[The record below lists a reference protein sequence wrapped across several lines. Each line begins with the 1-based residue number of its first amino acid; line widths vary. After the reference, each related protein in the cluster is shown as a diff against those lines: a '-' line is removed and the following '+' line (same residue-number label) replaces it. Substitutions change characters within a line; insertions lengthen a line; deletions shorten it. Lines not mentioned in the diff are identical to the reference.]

1 MKLRPWTFGNN
12 LVTLK
17 WLGNINLKNNQWF
30 IRVAF
35 EYNSQ
40 IEMLEFPIAAMPLL
54 KVGAKYQDGICL
66 DTQRKGIVYDVKI
79 QNLGQY
85 RVVSALDACKK
96 FGYYLHANKELMHQL
111 AFEFLVEGKT
121 YYLPQTEFVRAVFA
135 INKIMANAMMRPNGL
150 ELLVNRAEL
159 NNNTASIDLVN
170 EIPNGIARDKDFIRY
185 FAWLYFNMDL
195 KASFE
200 SIYTN
205 IYEKLSKQQE
215 LKLEVN
221 LPANP
226 DVFIRFRGIEKD
238 NNYLILEW
246 LGSDMAE
253 IPFTDIEV
261 KHKAFKK
268 QVTAPEKR
276 KYRKSI
282 QDTGEK
288 VLNENANNRSKQD
301 ANQLA
306 IDLPATQLQFKS
318 IPKVYQ
324 INSATE
330 VVNQGDIYIS
340 NQGKGGGIKVE
351 QVVGLD
357 ESIYGGD
364 IQPIEFK
371 TLEVTN
377 DIRGQGLEQFISMI
391 QLLSRNKTDYEIFL
405 NFVPLPY
412 GRKFSFLPSGQ
423 RRVCALVTI
432 TKKLTNER
440 FYIFEVGLPDKRALS
455 TLVVKHPA
463 NFSAE
468 QFVMELLKHLIL
480 NNGHWDLNLLI
491 RVNYRRIKHYNRDS
505 LRWKNILMELL
516 DNKL

>member
-17 WLGNINLKNNQWF
+17 WLGNVNLKHNQWF

-40 IEMLEFPIAAMPLL
+40 IEMLEFPIAAIPLL

-66 DTQRKGIVYDVKI
+66 DTQRKGIIYDVKI

-111 AFEFLVEGKT
+111 AFELFVEGKT
-121 YYLPQTEFVRAVFA
+121 YYIPQTEFVRAVFA
-135 INKIMANAMMRPNGL
+135 INKIMSNAMLRPNGL

-159 NNNTASIDLVN
+159 NGNTASIDLVD
-170 EIPNGIARDKDFIRY
+170 EIPNAIARDKDFIRY
-185 FAWLYFNMDL
+185 FAWLYFNIDL
-195 KASFE
+195 KKSFE

-205 IYEKLSKQQE
+205 IYGELSNQQE

-221 LPANP
+221 LPAIP

-253 IPFTDIEV
+253 TLFTDIEV

-301 ANQLA
+301 INQPITDISGA
-306 IDLPATQLQFKS
+306 QLQFKNA
-318 IPKVYQ
+318 PKVHKVYGSEQ
-324 INSATE
+324 Q
-330 VVNQGDIYIS
+330 VNQGDMYIS
-340 NQGKGGGIKVE
+340 NDGKGGGVKTE
-351 QVVGLD
+351 KVVGLD
-357 ESIYGGD
+357 ESIYGGH

-371 TLEVTN
+371 ALEVTS
-377 DIRGQGLEQFISMI
+377 DIRGQGLEKFIKMI
-391 QLLSRNKTDYEIFL
+391 QLLAKCPARYEISL
-405 NFVPLPY
+405 NFVYLPL
-412 GRKFSFLPSGQ
+412 GRKFS
-423 RRVCALVTI
+423 
-432 TKKLTNER
+432 
-440 FYIFEVGLPDKRALS
+440 YLPDGKRRACAIVNVKNKVSNKKYCVIEISIPDDRTLS
-455 TLVVKHPA
+455 TLIIEVT
-463 NFSAE
+463 SEGELE
-468 QFVMELLKHLIL
+468 QVISKILKGLVFNSGSWDKKSLSKIL
-480 NNGHWDLNLLI
+480 SK
-491 RVNYRRIKHYNRDS
+491 RIKHVNQDLYD
-505 LRWKNILMELL
+505 WKKRLEL
-516 DNKL
+516 NFK

>member
-17 WLGNINLKNNQWF
+17 WLGDVNLKNNQWF

-40 IEMLEFPIAAMPLL
+40 IEILEFPIATMPLL
-54 KVGAKYQDGICL
+54 KVGAKYRDGIYL
-66 DTQRKGIVYDVKI
+66 DTQRKGIIYDVMIPKLN
-79 QNLGQY
+79 QCK
-85 RVVSALDACKK
+85 VVSALDACKK
-96 FGYYLHANKELMHQL
+96 FSYYLHANKELMHQL
-111 AFEFLVEGKT
+111 AFEFSVEDKT
-121 YYLPQTEFVRAVFA
+121 YYLPQTEFICAVFA

-185 FAWLYFNMDL
+185 FAWLYFNMGL
-195 KASFE
+195 KTSFE

-205 IYEKLSKQQE
+205 VYGKLSKQQE

-221 LPANP
+221 LPVNP

-253 IPFTDIEV
+253 TPFTDIEV

-288 VLNENANNRSKQD
+288 VLNENVNNRSKQD
-301 ANQLA
+301 INQP
-306 IDLPATQLQFKS
+306 ITDVSGTQLQFKNA
-318 IPKVYQ
+318 PKVHKIYGSEQ
-324 INSATE
+324 Q
-330 VVNQGDIYIS
+330 VNQGDMYIS
-340 NQGKGGGIKVE
+340 NDGKGGGIKTE

-357 ESIYGGD
+357 ESIYGGH
-364 IQPIEFK
+364 IKPIEFK
-371 TLEVTN
+371 VLEVTS
-377 DIRGQGLEQFISMI
+377 DIRGQGLELFIKMI
-391 QLLSRNKTDYEIFL
+391 QLLAKHTHKYEVAM
-405 NFVPLPY
+405 NFIYLPL
-412 GRKFSFLPSGQ
+412 GRKFSFLPNCE
-423 RRVCALVTI
+423 RRVCGLVNIKNRNKNKSYYVLEVATPDDKNLSTLI
-432 TKKLTNER
+432 IDITNER
-440 FYIFEVGLPDKRALS
+440 NREQIISKLLKGLVFNSGSWDKRLL
-455 TLVVKHPA
+455 TML
-463 NFSAE
+463 NFKR
-468 QFVMELLKHLIL
+468 LKHV
-480 NNGHWDLNLLI
+480 NQDLNEWK
-491 RVNYRRIKHYNRDS
+491 RR
-505 LRWKNILMELL
+505 LELNI
-516 DNKL
+516 

>member
-17 WLGNINLKNNQWF
+17 WLGDVNLKNNQWF

-40 IEMLEFPIAAMPLL
+40 IEILEFPIATMPLL
-54 KVGAKYQDGICL
+54 KVGAKYRDGIYL
-66 DTQRKGIVYDVKI
+66 DTQRKGIIYDVMIPKLN
-79 QNLGQY
+79 QCK
-85 RVVSALDACKK
+85 VVSALDACKK
-96 FGYYLHANKELMHQL
+96 FSYYLHANKELMHQL
-111 AFEFLVEGKT
+111 AFEFSVEDKT
-121 YYLPQTEFVRAVFA
+121 YYLPQTEFIRAVFA

-185 FAWLYFNMDL
+185 FAWFYFNMDL
-195 KASFE
+195 KTSFE

-205 IYEKLSKQQE
+205 IYGKLSKQQE

-246 LGSDMAE
+246 FGSDMAE
-253 IPFTDIEV
+253 TPFTDIEV

-301 ANQLA
+301 ANQLVT
-306 IDLPATQLQFKS
+306 DVSSTQLQFKS
-318 IPKVYQ
+318 APKVHKIYDSKQ
-324 INSATE
+324 Q
-330 VVNQGDIYIS
+330 VNQGDMYIS
-340 NQGKGGGIKVE
+340 NDGKGGGIKSE

-357 ESIYGGD
+357 ESIYGGN
-364 IQPIEFK
+364 IQPIDFK
-371 TLEVTN
+371 VLEVTG
-377 DIRGQGLEQFISMI
+377 DIRGQGLDRFIKMI
-391 QLLSRNKTDYEIFL
+391 QLLAKKIAKYEVSMDFL
-405 NFVPLPY
+405 YLPL
-412 GRKFSFLPSGQ
+412 GRKFSFIGES
-423 RRVCALVTI
+423 RRRIVCIARVLNKSSNRI
-432 TKKLTNER
+432 T
-440 FYIFEVGLPDKRALS
+440 YILEVATPDNKSLS
-455 TLVVKHPA
+455 TLLVYKYQDDEKEIKALLKKLVFQGGSWSKDILLNIECDKVKHT
-463 NFSAE
+463 N
-468 QFVMELLKHLIL
+468 ITTI
-480 NNGHWDLNLLI
+480 D
-491 RVNYRRIKHYNRDS
+491 
-505 LRWKNILMELL
+505 WKNKIVA
-516 DNKL
+516 KLK

>member
-40 IEMLEFPIAAMPLL
+40 IEMLEFPIAAIPLL
-54 KVGAKYQDGICL
+54 KVGAKYQDGTCL
-66 DTQRKGIVYDVKI
+66 DTQRKGIIYDVKI

-135 INKIMANAMMRPNGL
+135 INKIMSNAMIRPNGL

-159 NNNTASIDLVN
+159 NDNTASIDLVD
-170 EIPNGIARDKDFIRY
+170 EIPNAIARDKDFIRY
-185 FAWLYFNMDL
+185 FAWLYFNIGL
-195 KASFE
+195 KGSFE

-205 IYEKLSKQQE
+205 IYEKLSNQQE

-221 LPANP
+221 LPAIP

-253 IPFTDIEV
+253 TLFTDIEV

-268 QVTAPEKR
+268 QVTASEKR

-288 VLNENANNRSKQD
+288 VLNENANDRSKQD
-301 ANQLA
+301 INQS
-306 IDLPATQLQFKS
+306 ITDVSGTQLQFKNAL
-318 IPKVYQ
+318 KVHKIYGSEQ
-324 INSATE
+324 Q
-330 VVNQGDIYIS
+330 VNQGDMYIS
-340 NQGKGGGIKVE
+340 NDGKGGGIKSE

-357 ESIYGGD
+357 ESIYGGH

-371 TLEVTN
+371 ALEVTS
-377 DIRGQGLEQFISMI
+377 DIRGQGLEKFIKMVQMLAKSTA
-391 QLLSRNKTDYEIFL
+391 KYEVSL
-405 NFVPLPY
+405 NFSYLPL
-412 GRKFSFLPSGQ
+412 GRKFSFIGEGC
-423 RRVCALVTI
+423 RRIVCIVRVLNKESDQI
-432 TKKLTNER
+432 T
-440 FYIFEVGLPDKRALS
+440 YILEVATPDNKTLS
-455 TLVVKHPA
+455 TLLVYKNQDGEKGIKDLLKRLVFQGGSWSKDILLNIKCNKVKHT
-463 NFSAE
+463 NIT
-468 QFVMELLKHLIL
+468 LI
-480 NNGHWDLNLLI
+480 D
-491 RVNYRRIKHYNRDS
+491 
-505 LRWKNILMELL
+505 WKNKIVA
-516 DNKL
+516 KLK